1 MSMRLTATGL
11 SLHTPDHRLLWDQ
24 LDLSL
29 GGEVVGVVGP
39 NGSGKSSLLQVLAGT
54 RLPTTGQVTCDGH
67 RLLLEQV
74 GRDIDGCV
82 AEGLGIAEDLERL
95 MRITEGLANEP
106 DFDIARWTLPVD
118 AEAALA
124 RMGLSGLELDRPL
137 NTLSGGQRARVVLA
151 SAWLE
156 RREFLLMDEPTNN
169 LDGEGRDAVYAMLAD
184 WPGGILVASHDRALL
199 GHVDRI
205 LALEQGGWSLFGG
218 NGSDYLTE
226 KAAREERA
234 ELAFERAEA
243 HLKATRR
250 AEAEAK
256 ARLAR
261 RARTGKALR
270 RDGSNA
276 KSLLDAMK
284 SRSEA
289 TVSRISGEASRR
301 SGAAESA
308 VKEADLARTHR
319 PKLNVKAPGATALQ
333 GRTELAF
340 ESVSFGYGSERVVED
355 LSFAL
360 SGGDRVALTGPNG
373 SGKTTVL
380 KLAVGLIDAQAG
392 RVVRSNGRIA
402 RLDQMVSDLSPELT
416 AAEALRHRYPA
427 LSVNAAYAAL
437 AQFDLRAK
445 AAEKPVSVLSGG
457 ERLRVGLAG
466 ALGGE
471 PPSLLLLDEPT
482 NHLDLDALSALEAAL
497 RDYRGTVL
505 AVSHDTEFLNQI
517 GIERRISLPPIRRL
531 RR

>member
-29 GGEVVGVVGP
+29 GSEVVGVVGP

-67 RLLLEQV
+67 CLLLEQV

-82 AEGLGIAEDLERL
+82 ADGLGIAEGLDRL
-95 MRITEGLANEP
+95 TRITDGLADEQ
-106 DFDIARWTLPVD
+106 DFDLARWALPAD

-124 RMGLSGLELDRPL
+124 RVGLSGVELDRPL
-137 NTLSGGQRARVVLA
+137 ATLSGGQRARVVLA
-151 SAWLE
+151 SAWLAGP
-156 RREFLLMDEPTNN
+156 EFLLMDEPTNN
-169 LDGEGRDAVYAMLAD
+169 LDTDGRDAVYAMLAD

-199 GHVDRI
+199 AHVDRI

-218 NGSDYLTE
+218 NGSDYLVE
-226 KAAREERA
+226 KAARQERA

-250 AEAEAK
+250 AEAEAE

-261 RARTGKALR
+261 RARTGKTLR

-276 KSLLDAMK
+276 KSLLDNMK

-289 TVSRISGEASRR
+289 TASRISGEAARR
-301 SGAAESA
+301 SDAAESA
-308 VKEADLARTHR
+308 VTEADRARTHH

-340 ESVSFGYGSERVVED
+340 EGVSFGYGNNWVIEG

-380 KLAVGLIDAQAG
+380 KLAEGKLDPQAG
-392 RVVRSNGRIA
+392 RIVRSSGRAA
-402 RLDQMVSDLSPELT
+402 RLDQMVSDLSPDLT
-416 AAEALRHRYPA
+416 AVEALRHRYPA
-427 LSVNAAYAAL
+427 LTVNEAYAAL

-497 RDYRGTVL
+497 RDYNGTVL
-505 AVSHDTEFLNQI
+505 AVSHDAEFLKQI
-517 GIERRISLPPIRRL
+517 GIERRIGLQSIRR
-531 RR
+531 

>member
-29 GGEVVGVVGP
+29 GSEVVGVVGP
-39 NGSGKSSLLQVLAGT
+39 NGSGKSSLLHVLAGA

-74 GRDIDGCV
+74 GQDIDGCV
-82 AEGLGIAEDLERL
+82 ADGLGIAEDLDRL
-95 MRITEGLANEP
+95 TRITDGLADEP
-106 DFDIARWTLPVD
+106 DFDLARWSLPAD
-118 AEAALA
+118 ADAALA
-124 RMGLSGLELDRPL
+124 RIGLSGLALDRPL
-137 NTLSGGQRARVVLA
+137 NRLSGGQRARVVLA

-156 RREFLLMDEPTNN
+156 RPQYLLMDEPTNN
-169 LDGEGRDAVYAMLAD
+169 LDAEGRDAVYAMLAD

-199 GHVDRI
+199 ERVDRI

-218 NGSDYLTE
+218 NGSEYLAE

-243 HLKATRR
+243 DLKAIRR
-250 AEAEAK
+250 AEAEAE

-261 RARTGKALR
+261 RARTGKTLR

-289 TVSRISGEASRR
+289 TASRISGETARR
-301 SGAAESA
+301 SDAAESA
-308 VKEADLARTHR
+308 VKEADLARANR
-319 PKLNVKAPGATALQ
+319 PKLNVKVPGATAHQ

-340 ESVSFGYGSERVVED
+340 EGVSFGYGTDRIVEG

-380 KLAVGLIDAQAG
+380 KLAERKLDPQAG
-392 RVVRSNGRIA
+392 RIVRSSGRVA
-402 RLDQMVSDLSPELT
+402 RLDQMVSDLSTELT
-416 AAEALRHRYPA
+416 AVEALRHRYPA
-427 LSVNAAYAAL
+427 LTVNAAYAAL

-482 NHLDLDALSALEAAL
+482 NHLDLDALAALEAAL
-497 RDYRGTVL
+497 RDYSGTVL
-505 AVSHDTEFLNQI
+505 AVSHDAEFLKQI
-517 GIERRISLPPIRRL
+517 GIERQISLQPITR
-531 RR
+531 